1 MNRILHKNVS
11 NIKKLIVK
19 DIIFAKSYLSFR
31 AGYNI
36 FCRTMSF
43 RNRNIAAVTVNAS
56 VTNITRSFMY
66 NRFKNEN
73 RFGEKF
79 ITLIIANFNGI
90 TKSIR
95 SKRNLS
101 NVREKISINKSCTGT
116 RKSTVDSKGSKSC
129 RKCKFVKF

>member
-1 MNRILHKNVS
+1 MNGILHKNIS

-36 FCRTMSF
+36 FCGIMSF

-66 NRFKNEN
+66 NRFTNGN

-79 ITLIIANFNGI
+79 ITLITTNFNGI
-90 TKSIR
+90 QKVSGLRGIWVTWERKLVSIKVAQVLEKVLSILKVAR
-95 SKRNLS
+95 VAGSVNL
-101 NVREKISINKSCTGT
+101 
-116 RKSTVDSKGSKSC
+116 
-129 RKCKFVKF
+129 